1 MLKSFEEV
9 AANLPEEIRKGTNRI
24 TKFGSVELILSQFFF
39 NIYYDVTLLFL
50 FIRFGRC
57 IFSYSP

>member
-24 TKFGSVELILSQFFF
+24 TKFGSVELILLSQFFF
-39 NIYYDVTLLFL
+39 SI
-50 FIRFGRC
+50 FIMM
-57 IFSYSP
+57 

>member
-24 TKFGSVELILSQFFF
+24 TKFGSVELILSQFFS
-39 NIYYDVTLLFL
+39 I
-50 FIRFGRC
+50 FIMM
-57 IFSYSP
+57 